1 VNNRVLQPP
10 GWSRPAGY
18 ANGITASGRTIWTG
32 GLVGWDAQ
40 GRFPDGLTAQCAQ
53 TFANVLAVLGEGG
66 GGPADLVRM
75 TWYIVSRDAY
85 LAEASAI
92 GSAYRAA
99 FGKHFPAMAVVQV
112 VALIEAA
119 ALVEIEATAVVRD

>member
-1 VNNRVLQPP
+1 MNNRVLQPP
-10 GWSRPAGY
+10 GWPRPAGY